1 MFFCGD
7 IIPYIKLDDL
17 SIIGEVQG
25 TPIVTY
31 IRKYRQLGGI
41 EDLSSYVD
49 MVDDGNTGFLSY
61 DLTTESYIK
70 AIERFL
76 ALSDNEIESMK
87 RKCKDASQQY
97 TIERCAAQY
106 EILFSK

>member
-1 MFFCGD
+1 MTSKIEGMPISLIEALACGL
-7 IIPYIKLDDL
+7 IPICTA
-17 SIIGEVQG
+17 V
-25 TPIVTY
+25 
-31 IRKYRQLGGI
+31 GGI
-41 EDLSSYVD
+41 VD